1 MFWCRSH
8 SNRRLQQKVTS
19 SVGSPVAMGTEDHG
33 SVQQQ
38 PLKAGWQWRR
48 TTLGVPQRGSIRG
61 KGQGARERLR
71 RHVSVSRGCAPALLW
86 ESSHRRFQG
95 PGSGL
100 STESQLSA
108 HPTRWLLDK
117 CSTSSCLRVVQGG
130 VTAPHQWA
138 DGQLGRRSALLW
150 LECVSLQNSKL
161 ELTPR

>member
-1 MFWCRSH
+1 MFWCRSRSSH
-8 SNRRLQQKVTS
+8 RLQQKVTS

-38 PLKAGWQWRR
+38 PLEAGWQWRR

-61 KGQGARERLR
+61 KGQGAREAEEACQHLTGLCTSPSLGRF
-71 RHVSVSRGCAPALLW
+71 
-86 ESSHRRFQG
+86 HRRFRG